1 MGINSKQ
8 LTVEN
13 RIYPMVLRDNGTMQI
28 TLRRGIIE
36 DDVFKEFE
44 RQVIELDAAD
54 VTATLDVAVAKKA
67 RPLLENLEDAI
78 YAAVVAKQGV

>member
-13 RIYPMVLRDNGTMQI
+13 RIYPMVIRDNGTMQI

-67 RPLLENLEDAI
+67 RPLLENFENAV
-78 YAAVVAKQGV
+78 YAAVIAKQA